1 MPLPDI
7 DDYNATFGGSKVNY
21 APVEDVTTDEDAAV
35 RNAYVA
41 DVAMMTPTAI
51 RGWVRFTAQATTG
64 AMLVVAHNAN
74 WGTGAGVAPVL
85 ARTGVGIFTIT
96 VPATVTDPLGNT
108 HTVNLRDAW
117 VNARGAATFLFRDA
131 VVTSANVITVYVG
144 SAAGSPFDAA
154 GTDFGVIY
162 I

>member
-51 RGWVRFTAQATTG
+51 RGWVRFTASAT
-64 AMLVVAHNAN
+64 APVLVAHNAN

-85 ARTGVGIFTIT
+85 ARTGVGVFTIT

-117 VNARGAATFLFRDA
+117 VNARGAATFLFCGA
-131 VVTSANVITVYVG
+131 VVTSANVITVYIG
-144 SAAGSPFDAA
+144 SAAGAASDAA